1 MAARGLVNGRDPR
14 RSRGR
19 DEVGLVPTNQAKLA
33 LPPLPVSP
41 DNIRCP
47 EISLYLQIMR
57 NRTLLICLCA
67 VLLLV
72 IANAV
77 AVAFLYSPVKEGRAE
92 LASGDADSTAVVN
105 GADSAALA
113 QELPSK
119 DRNCPPAEKESPAV
133 TGEAETGVR
142 PETGAEA
149 GVGAEAE
156 VTVPKGPFEVR
167 NCATGKTNS
176 IAQKEDFALEMKDE
190 KGTVLWTLPLPGPI
204 CGRVAQI
211 DYFANRKLQ
220 YLFICGRTLYLV
232 DRLGRIV
239 KGFPVQLSSDVLLGP
254 DAYDF
259 SGGGRYNIMVLNRDG
274 SIDMYNLKGE
284 KPASWKSIRP
294 AEAAIGLPEL
304 LEKGSRSWWVVRS
317 SEKSLVYSF
326 YGDFVKSFVGEPAIS
341 ELK

>member
-1 MAARGLVNGRDPR
+1 
-14 RSRGR
+14 
-19 DEVGLVPTNQAKLA
+19 
-33 LPPLPVSP
+33 
-41 DNIRCP
+41 
-47 EISLYLQIMR
+47 MR

-92 LASGDADSTAVVN
+92 LASGDADTT
-105 GADSAALA
+105 
-113 QELPSK
+113 
-119 DRNCPPAEKESPAV
+119 AV
-133 TGEAETGVR
+133 TGVTDSSATKAAAKAAASTSAEAAETAKLSLSESSAEMQETETAAS
-142 PETGAEA
+142 PET
-149 GVGAEAE
+149 E
-156 VTVPKGPFEVR
+156 VMVPNGPFEVR

-176 IAQKEDFALEMKDE
+176 ISQKEDFALEMKDE

-204 CGRVAQI
+204 CGRIAQI

-239 KGFPVQLSSDVLLGP
+239 KGFPVQLSSEVLLGP

-317 SEKSLVYSF
+317 REKSLVYSF

>member
-1 MAARGLVNGRDPR
+1 M
-14 RSRGR
+14 
-19 DEVGLVPTNQAKLA
+19 KK
-33 LPPLPVSP
+33 
-41 DNIRCP
+41 
-47 EISLYLQIMR
+47 
-57 NRTLLICLCA
+57 RTLLICLCA

-77 AVAFLYSPVKEGRAE
+77 AVGFLYSPVRASE
-92 LASGDADSTAVVN
+92 ADVPSAAADSIAREVPVGESAV
-105 GADSAALA
+105 
-113 QELPSK
+113 K
-119 DRNCPPAEKESPAV
+119 DEKPAV
-133 TGEAETGVR
+133 TEENPSVPGPEAAVAV
-142 PETGAEA
+142 PE
-149 GVGAEAE
+149 
-156 VTVPKGPFEVR
+156 GPFEVR
-167 NCATGKTNS
+167 NCGTGKTNS
-176 IAQKEDFALEMKDE
+176 ISQREDFSLEMKDE

-239 KGFPVQLSSDVLLGP
+239 KGFPVQLSSEVLLGP

-259 SGGGRYNIMVLNRDG
+259 SGAGRYNIMVLNRDG

-304 LEKGSRSWWVVRS
+304 LEKGNRSWWVVRS
-317 SEKSLVYSF
+317 SEKSLVYGF
-326 YGDFVKSFVGEPAIS
+326 YGNFVKSFVGEPHID
-341 ELK
+341 ELD

>member
-1 MAARGLVNGRDPR
+1 
-14 RSRGR
+14 
-19 DEVGLVPTNQAKLA
+19 
-33 LPPLPVSP
+33 
-41 DNIRCP
+41 
-47 EISLYLQIMR
+47 MR

-92 LASGDADSTAVVN
+92 LASGDADTT
-105 GADSAALA
+105 
-113 QELPSK
+113 
-119 DRNCPPAEKESPAV
+119 AV
-133 TGEAETGVR
+133 TGVTDSSTAKAAETAKLSLSESSAEMQETESAAS
-142 PETGAEA
+142 PETGAET
-149 GVGAEAE
+149 E
-156 VTVPKGPFEVR
+156 VTVPNGPFEVR

-176 IAQKEDFALEMKDE
+176 ISQKEDFALEMKDE

-239 KGFPVQLSSDVLLGP
+239 KGFPVQLSSEVLLGP

-284 KPASWKSIRP
+284 RPASWKSIRP
-294 AEAAIGLPEL
+294 EAAAIGLPEL
-304 LEKGSRSWWVVRS
+304 LEKGNRSWWVVRS
-317 SEKSLVYSF
+317 SEKSLVYGF
-326 YGDFVKSFVGEPAIS
+326 YGNFVKSFVGEPLVN
-341 ELK
+341 ELN

>member
-1 MAARGLVNGRDPR
+1 M
-14 RSRGR
+14 
-19 DEVGLVPTNQAKLA
+19 
-33 LPPLPVSP
+33 
-41 DNIRCP
+41 
-47 EISLYLQIMR
+47 
-57 NRTLLICLCA
+57 
-67 VLLLV
+67 
-72 IANAV
+72 
-77 AVAFLYSPVKEGRAE
+77 
-92 LASGDADSTAVVN
+92 
-105 GADSAALA
+105 
-113 QELPSK
+113 
-119 DRNCPPAEKESPAV
+119 
-133 TGEAETGVR
+133 
-142 PETGAEA
+142 
-149 GVGAEAE
+149 
-156 VTVPKGPFEVR
+156 VPKGQFEVR

-176 IAQKEDFALEMKDE
+176 ISQKEDFALEMKDE
-190 KGTVLWTLPLPGPI
+190 NGALLWTLPLPGPI

-239 KGFPVQLSSDVLLGP
+239 KGFPVQLSSEVLLGP

-304 LEKGSRSWWVVRS
+304 LEKGSRSWWIVRS
-317 SEKSLVYSF
+317 SEKSLAYSF
-326 YGDFVKSFVGEPAIS
+326 YGDFVKSFVGEPVLS

>member
-1 MAARGLVNGRDPR
+1 MTPEALCLRGFLCLGAN
-14 RSRGR
+14 
-19 DEVGLVPTNQAKLA
+19 
-33 LPPLPVSP
+33 
-41 DNIRCP
+41 
-47 EISLYLQIMR
+47 SLYLQIMR

-92 LASGDADSTAVVN
+92 LASGDADTT
-105 GADSAALA
+105 
-113 QELPSK
+113 
-119 DRNCPPAEKESPAV
+119 AV
-133 TGEAETGVR
+133 TGVTDSSAAKAAETAKLSLSESSAEMQETESAAS
-142 PETGAEA
+142 PETEA
-149 GVGAEAE
+149 GSGVGAGAGAE
-156 VTVPKGPFEVR
+156 VMVPNGPFEVR

-176 IAQKEDFALEMKDE
+176 ISQKEDFALEMKDE

-204 CGRVAQI
+204 CGKVAQI

-239 KGFPVQLSSDVLLGP
+239 KGFPVPLSSDVLLGP